1 MSKKELYFMLER
13 LFTKEALPPETVID
27 INNAFIAAT
36 SQDRVELESDLEEY
50 FRNYIKQ
57 NSMFSTIPAK
67 ELVKM
72 DLTTVMEQFLA
83 KKEAITNIINQDP
96 EQTDTK
102 NDIVHLINRIFILGC
117 SEEIALIRQR
127 EEELA
132 PYLRKNKR
140 LQVVLAFKIG
150 MLKTHQTQTKI
161 QEEQLASIY
170 RKDYLE
176 YQYHNKFI
184 SESEYNF
191 LLDREET
198 YMAYLDLMMN
208 FTDITLNYN
217 FYSLNNILSYGI
229 LGKNVSPEQIQHERE
244 LKDKADWLEGD
255 VQIAYANW
263 KFACAELTEEERAE
277 IIGSA
282 LITQAEVE
290 ARREER
296 IQSVKSK
303 RFDKH

>member
-13 LFTKEALPPETVID
+13 LFTKEALPPEAVID

-36 SQDRVELESDLEEY
+36 PQDRVELESDLEEY

-57 NSMFSTIPAK
+57 NSMFATVPA
-67 ELVKM
+67 EDLVRM
-72 DLTTVMEQFLA
+72 DLTTVMEQLLA
-83 KKEAITNIINQDP
+83 KKEAITNTINQDP

-132 PYLRKNKR
+132 PDLRKNKR

-170 RKDYLE
+170 RKDSLE

-191 LLDREET
+191 LLDKEET

-208 FTDITLNYN
+208 FTDINLNYN

-244 LKDKADWLEGD
+244 LKDKADWIECD

-290 ARREER
+290 ARREKR

-303 RFDKH
+303 KFDKH